1 MASQSLRLITWDATG
16 TLLRVRGSVGE
27 QYKAAGLL
35 FDLAC
40 PEVTSLNAA
49 FREAYT
55 EQSQHKPCYGSTCIR
70 KTESGAWWA
79 TVVQETFKRCGVEDA
94 PLIMKI
100 ADYLY
105 HDMKR
110 PDRWEVFGDVHPA
123 LSWCKAQGLRLG
135 VLSNFDDRLNGILSG
150 VGLRSYFDVV
160 LTSDEMGM
168 QKPQPEA
175 FHLALKHT
183 NVQAGQALHIGDDPV
198 TDYLGATESGMAA
211 FLLKRNKAAE
221 LKSIS
226 IPPHHILDSLDDLP
240 PLLEA
245 TST

>member
-183 NVQAGQALHIGDDPV
+183 NVQICLL
-198 TDYLGATESGMAA
+198 LGIIY
-211 FLLKRNKAAE
+211 FF
-221 LKSIS
+221 
-226 IPPHHILDSLDDLP
+226 
-240 PLLEA
+240 
-245 TST
+245 STI